1 MGIISEKNVAMSDD
15 DQAIDVKPSKS
26 KAKESKQAEIKAK
39 DKKSQKTDKQMSIS
53 PTRALSDRR
62 STRTDIKYKKDNK
75 SVSIDK
81 KEKIS
86 TK

>member
-1 MGIISEKNVAMSDD
+1 
-15 DQAIDVKPSKS
+15 
-26 KAKESKQAEIKAK
+26 
-39 DKKSQKTDKQMSIS
+39 MSIS